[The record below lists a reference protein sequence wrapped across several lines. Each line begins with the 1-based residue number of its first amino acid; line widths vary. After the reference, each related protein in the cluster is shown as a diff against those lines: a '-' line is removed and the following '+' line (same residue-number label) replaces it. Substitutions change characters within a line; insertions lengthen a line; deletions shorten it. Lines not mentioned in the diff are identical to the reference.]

1 MTKEM
6 SKNCKYFVQ
15 HAWKQD
21 LCANCFELREDHR
34 RKLKQLNTIIPDF
47 TASLK
52 SILRR
57 RENNQKQRKNVV
69 FRLSLTE
76 IIGYGGDDLYDCSDD
91 NSNDIDDNVSK
102 HIDDDDDDDDD
113 DEDADDKKNRKSIE
127 DTTISKQILANS
139 DEEERA
145 LSNLTRNNTN
155 FNRITANL
163 NDSSGP
169 STSSVDAEK
178 ITSKSFNNL
187 MLGNIQKDSEGQRK
201 TLLVSVTPF
210 GSNNSSSVISAGR
223 SADKATIDDERKRV
237 IPRKIVEISNIESNC
252 NTSANSNQQLS
263 QLDKTPGKKCDET
276 NEIGISSA
284 IKFNN
289 EEINEKSNI
298 DQLKNED
305 VNMENTGEDNSKV
318 KNISLNT
325 EKNIVNKQTENMMEL
340 LNDDDNCEHDLLKIE
355 KSNESKVMEINNEKI
370 FEDTPSSLSS
380 IDCSTIDS
388 LSDTSVISPTPRNS
402 FLHSGKT
409 LNDVEN
415 PSAKPDEINVVIN
428 SPPCVNTTKYNL
440 SKTFKNDEEIIPKP
454 PEKLSDDLTSSIFTR
469 KPASILKSDC
479 PVVREKEK
487 RERATSCSPKFRK
500 MDENLLNR
508 NYNNEIPERE
518 NMSKRNATRSLT
530 RHSSSSYSQVL
541 SNANSVD
548 DEIKKKNKTRFS
560 LKRLLRIGSSKK
572 DLNITSID
580 SFVETIND
588 NSSISQFKNRPE
600 IIHPLELNGAAVE
613 IVYHEKLINITDE
626 ITSTKSPSV
635 KVSMREPPPPPPN
648 NVYSSTKSECH
659 QPSTNKFT
667 SLSLH
672 DELGSTKLS
681 AHDVDREHPSC
692 HSISTTTTTTSSVHS
707 ITGDSIHTGIHN
719 FGKFRPIQCN

>member
-47 TASLK
+47 AASLK

-69 FRLSLTE
+69 FRMSLTE
-76 IIGYGGDDLYDCSDD
+76 IIGYGGDDLYDCSEN

-102 HIDDDDDDDDD
+102 DINDDDDD
-113 DEDADDKKNRKSIE
+113 DEDVDDNDKNRKLIE
-127 DTTISKQILANS
+127 DTIISKQILANS
-139 DEEERA
+139 DEEERV

-163 NDSSGP
+163 NDLPGP

-178 ITSKSFNNL
+178 ITNKSFNNL

-252 NTSANSNQQLS
+252 SMSTNSNQQLS
-263 QLDKTPGKKCDET
+263 QLDKTPGKKCHET
-276 NEIGISSA
+276 NERGISSA
-284 IKFNN
+284 IKFNYD
-289 EEINEKSNI
+289 EESNEKSNI
-298 DQLKNED
+298 NQLINED
-305 VNMENTGEDNSKV
+305 VNMENTQEDNSKV
-318 KNISLNT
+318 KNIPLNSGQNTINKET
-325 EKNIVNKQTENMMEL
+325 EDMMEL
-340 LNDDDNCEHDLLKIE
+340 LNDKDNCEHDLLKIE
-355 KSNESKVMEINNEKI
+355 KSNESKVMEINNEKL
-370 FEDTPSSLSS
+370 FEDASSNLSS

-388 LSDTSVISPTPRNS
+388 LSDTSVVSPTPRNS

-415 PSAKPDEINVVIN
+415 SSAKSDEINVAIN
-428 SPPCVNTTKYNL
+428 SSSCVNTTKYNL
-440 SKTFKNDEEIIPKP
+440 STNFKNNEEIIPKP

-508 NYNNEIPERE
+508 NYNNEIPET
-518 NMSKRNATRSLT
+518 MSKRCATRSLT

-572 DLNITSID
+572 DLNITSTD
-580 SFVETIND
+580 SFVEITND

-613 IVYHEKLINITDE
+613 ILYHEKLINITDE

-659 QPSTNKFT
+659 PPSTNKST

-672 DELGSTKLS
+672 DEHGSTKLS

-692 HSISTTTTTTSSVHS
+692 HSISTTTTTSSVHS